1 MNKGKYVFAQ
11 LAAFLPQRVFD
22 VIVEKYS
29 GNKYVKHFTC
39 WNQLLA
45 MIFGQLTSRESLR
58 DLVVA
63 LDAHSQKSYHL
74 GFGKSVT
81 RSNLAKANE
90 FRDYRIFEDYAYYL
104 IETARKKLANDDFE
118 VKGNVYAFD
127 STTIDLC
134 LSVFW
139 WAKFRKAKGGI
150 KIHTL
155 YDITTQIPA
164 FIHITDA
171 SVHDVNA
178 MDNIPYES
186 GAYYIF
192 DRAYVDYERLFK
204 ITQLDSFFVIRCKTN
219 MKFNCQKFN
228 PVDETIGIMS
238 DQIGVLIGPQARNQ
252 YPIKL
257 RKIVFYDTEMNRTF
271 EFLTNN
277 MELPSEQIA
286 LLYKSRWKIELF
298 FKWLKQHLKIKSFWG
313 TTENAVRIQIYT
325 AIITYCLVAI
335 AGKDLH
341 LNRPTYEILQVFGIS
356 LLDKTAIKE
365 LFSKVHL
372 SENETQN
379 SKQLSINLF

>member
-11 LAAFLPQRVFD
+11 LATFLPQRVFD
-22 VIVEKYS
+22 VIVEKYN

-90 FRDYRIFEDYAYYL
+90 VRDYRIFEDYAYYL

-204 ITQLDSFFVIRCKTN
+204 ITQLDSFFVIRCKKN
-219 MKFNCQKFN
+219 MKFKCQKFN
-228 PVDETIGIMS
+228 SVDETIGIMS
-238 DQIGVLIGPQARNQ
+238 DQIGVLIGVQSRNQ
-252 YPIKL
+252 YPQKL
-257 RKIVFYDTEMNRTF
+257 RKIVFYDAEMNRTF

-277 MELPSEQIA
+277 MELPSEQVA
-286 LLYKSRWKIELF
+286 MLYKSRWKIELF

-313 TTENAVRIQIYT
+313 TTENAVRIQIFT

-335 AGKDLH
+335 AGKDLQ

-356 LLDKTAIKE
+356 LLDKTPVSE
-365 LFSKVHL
+365 LFSKVEL
-372 SENETQN
+372 CENETQN
-379 SKQLSINLF
+379 AKQLTFNLF